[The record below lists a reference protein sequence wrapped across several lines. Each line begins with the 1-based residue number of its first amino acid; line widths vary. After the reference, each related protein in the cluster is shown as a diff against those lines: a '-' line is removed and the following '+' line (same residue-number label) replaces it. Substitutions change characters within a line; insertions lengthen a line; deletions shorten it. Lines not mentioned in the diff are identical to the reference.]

1 MRASGQLPLIPASN
15 HVDIGSNI
23 QLKYLQYEVD
33 FYKAYATF
41 YHQVVFDPL
50 LMKVMFHAPYHVESD
65 KNILDCVPNTSA
77 CAAL

>member
-1 MRASGQLPLIPASN
+1 MRTSGQLPLIPASN
-15 HVDIGSNI
+15 HVDIGGNV
-23 QLKYLQYEVD
+23 QLKHLQYEVE

-50 LMKVMFHAPYHVESD
+50 LMKVSFNAPSHIESD
-65 KNILDCVPNTSA
+65 KNMADSIPNAST